1 MSQEYKEKTKKQNG
15 QMIKISLVSLL
26 IMLLFVIEMYEII
39 NDPANMIVIGT
50 LGVFLLVS
58 VYVEMLFIGKLIEK
72 RAKDQEEAFDNVYR
86 SEKASYLLIR
96 KCFDQMENKMDNLGD
111 LSNLPYKELIA
122 AQKALAKA
130 QINRNKQ
137 NTNALLI
144 SNDRMMQR
152 LTSMQSDLT
161 DILANTA
168 NTNNQ
173 SEDTIQQFNPGLSE
187 QDREIFLDGN
197 RDVLQ
202 KQQEILHNIKELE
215 SSLRNEII
223 ESANK
228 VASIQ
233 SQQSPVSKLQM
244 DEAPQMELGG
254 IDDIAPLDIETD
266 NSEIQP
272 QMELGGL
279 NDFPSLDIETE
290 NTEIQPQMELGGL
303 GDIAPLDVEVENTEM
318 QPQMELGGLDDIAP
332 LDVEENNTEMQPQME
347 LGGLDDIAP
356 LDVEVENTG
365 IQPQMELGGLDDI
378 APLDVEENNT
388 EIQPQMELGSLDDF
402 PSLDI
407 ETENAEIQPQMELG
421 SFDDIVPQKS
431 SESNLDKLLQQIN
444 APKSVQTEIPSLKNE
459 YEQQTITDDI
469 DLQLNIQDS
478 DLQSLNELQPIEE
491 STAEPVISESE
502 LQPVV
507 EDSTAESVISEPEL
521 QPAESIEPEQILGS
535 ASNSEA
541 LAKQPT
547 EFVSESNEITPD
559 KLAAMVAN
567 LGNDMKIEPELE
579 LAADAGEGSFMAE
592 TLEPAVQ
599 KNIQQSSERTSV
611 DSTDDDLEKIMKEMN
626 IDNIPDNSLEDL
638 DIDKILEFP
647 LGNEKSDSNQ
657 VMSSDEIAALIAN
670 TELLSE
676 PEPTKND
683 DLMDLSDPSHVMSS
697 DEIAA
702 LIANM

>member
-58 VYVEMLFIGKLIEK
+58 VYVEMLFIGKLIEQ

-86 SEKASYLLIR
+86 SEKASYLLMR

-168 NTNNQ
+168 NSNNQ

-187 QDREIFLDGN
+187 QDREILLDGN

-233 SQQSPVSKLQM
+233 SQQSSVSKLQM

-254 IDDIAPLDIETD
+254 LDDIAPLDIETD
-266 NSEIQP
+266 NTEIQP
-272 QMELGGL
+272 QMELDGL

-303 GDIAPLDVEVENTEM
+303 GDIAPLDVEVENTGM
-318 QPQMELGGLDDIAP
+318 QSQMELGGLDDIAP

-356 LDVEVENTG
+356 LD
-365 IQPQMELGGLDDI
+365 I
-378 APLDVEENNT
+378 EEN
-388 EIQPQMELGSLDDF
+388 
-402 PSLDI
+402 
-407 ETENAEIQPQMELG
+407 NAEIQPQMELG
-421 SFDDIVPQKS
+421 GLDDIVPQKS

-459 YEQQTITDDI
+459 FEQQTITDDI

-521 QPAESIEPEQILGS
+521 QPIAEDSSELMMPELELQPIIEEPAAESIVPEPTLGS

-541 LAKQPT
+541 KQPA
-547 EFVSESNEITPD
+547 EVVSESNEITPD

-579 LAADAGEGSFMAE
+579 LTSDAGEGSFMAE

-599 KNIQQSSERTSV
+599 KKIQQSSERTSA

-676 PEPTKND
+676 PEPAKND

>member
-58 VYVEMLFIGKLIEK
+58 VYVEMLFIGKLIEQ

-86 SEKASYLLIR
+86 SEKASYLLMR

-168 NTNNQ
+168 NSNNQ
-173 SEDTIQQFNPGLSE
+173 SEDTIQQFNPGLIE
-187 QDREIFLDGN
+187 QDREILLDGN

-233 SQQSPVSKLQM
+233 SQQSSVSKLQM

-254 IDDIAPLDIETD
+254 LDDIAPLDIETD
-266 NSEIQP
+266 NTEIQP
-272 QMELGGL
+272 QMELDGL

-303 GDIAPLDVEVENTEM
+303 GDIAPLDVEVENTGM
-318 QPQMELGGLDDIAP
+318 QSQMELGGLDDIAP

-356 LDVEVENTG
+356 LDVEVENTE

-378 APLDVEENNT
+378 APLDVEENN
-388 EIQPQMELGSLDDF
+388 
-402 PSLDI
+402 
-407 ETENAEIQPQMELG
+407 AEIQPQMELG
-421 SFDDIVPQKS
+421 GLDDIVPQKS

-459 YEQQTITDDI
+459 FEQQTITDDI

-521 QPAESIEPEQILGS
+521 QPIAEDSSELMMPELELQPIIEEPAAESIVPEPTLGS

-541 LAKQPT
+541 KQPA
-547 EFVSESNEITPD
+547 EVVSESNEITPD

-579 LAADAGEGSFMAE
+579 LTSDAGEGSFMAE

-599 KNIQQSSERTSV
+599 KKIQQSSERTSA

-676 PEPTKND
+676 PEPAKND